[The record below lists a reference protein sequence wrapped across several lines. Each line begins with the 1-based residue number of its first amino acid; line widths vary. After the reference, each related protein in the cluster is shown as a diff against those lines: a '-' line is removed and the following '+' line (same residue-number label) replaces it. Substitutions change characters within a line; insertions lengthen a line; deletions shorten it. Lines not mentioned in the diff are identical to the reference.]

1 MMNYIT
7 NFDAFPKGT
16 EIYIYGA
23 GGAGKELF
31 EHVVGSGWVIAKGFI
46 DTYKNG
52 EFLGLPIFKFEDFK
66 TMTGAGEAI
75 IVIASAYENEI
86 AWQLED
92 AGIASFH
99 AFRNMDRFVLCSL
112 MDELLPADEKY
123 SLLDVGARNPLKTTF
138 WLPLQGERLEIFGFD
153 ADAQESA
160 RINQE
165 AKITGLNYTCYPIAL
180 WSETG
185 RLTFYHTP
193 ELSENSSFY
202 PHNFDIINRW
212 KVQHRYGQYTMGQA
226 MQKVEAIEMAVDT
239 LDNWKRDNDIGSID
253 FAKLN
258 IEGAELPALQGGKSV
273 MAGLLGIM
281 AEASMVDFNRPMFS
295 ELDAFIRSQ
304 GFEFFDFWVSNAIGR
319 HASPLSILSRPR
331 ITYKQGQVIQTYPV
345 YFRDP
350 IRMQQQGR
358 DLGMFNRMRLLKL
371 VGLAEMFMQIE
382 FALELLNWTA
392 DFLEVR
398 GEVVADLRQTF
409 DEAIGRYERQFA

>member
-1 MMNYIT
+1 
-7 NFDAFPKGT
+7 
-16 EIYIYGA
+16 
-23 GGAGKELF
+23 
-31 EHVVGSGWVIAKGFI
+31 
-46 DTYKNG
+46 
-52 EFLGLPIFKFEDFK
+52 
-66 TMTGAGEAI
+66 
-75 IVIASAYENEI
+75 
-86 AWQLED
+86 
-92 AGIASFH
+92 
-99 AFRNMDRFVLCSL
+99 
-112 MDELLPADEKY
+112 
-123 SLLDVGARNPLKTTF
+123 
-138 WLPLQGERLEIFGFD
+138 
-153 ADAQESA
+153 
-160 RINQE
+160 
-165 AKITGLNYTCYPIAL
+165 
-180 WSETG
+180 
-185 RLTFYHTP
+185 
-193 ELSENSSFY
+193 
-202 PHNFDIINRW
+202 
-212 KVQHRYGQYTMGQA
+212 
-226 MQKVEAIEMAVDT
+226 VDT

>member
-1 MMNYIT
+1 MNYIT
-7 NFDAFPKGT
+7 NFDSFPKGT

-23 GGAGKELF
+23 GGAGKELV
-31 EHVVGSGWVIAKGFI
+31 EYVVSSGRVVAKGFI

-75 IVIASAYENEI
+75 IVIASAYETEI

-99 AFRNMDRFVLCSL
+99 AFRNMDRYVLCRL
-112 MDELLPADEKY
+112 MDRLLPADEKY
-123 SLLDVGARNPLKTTF
+123 SLLDVGAQNPLKTTF

-153 ADAQESA
+153 ANAQECA

-165 AKITGLNYTCYPIAL
+165 AKIKGLNYTCYLIAL
-180 WSETG
+180 WSEIG
-185 RLTFYHTP
+185 KRTFYHTP
-193 ELSENSSFY
+193 EISENSSFY

-212 KVQHRYGQYTMGQA
+212 KVQYRYGHYTMGHA
-226 MQKVEAIEMAVDT
+226 MQKVEAIEMKVDT
-239 LDNWKRDNDIGSID
+239 LDNWKREYGIGSID

-258 IEGAELPALQGGKSV
+258 IEGAELPVLQGGKSI
-273 MAGLLGIM
+273 MADLLGIM
-281 AEASMVDFNRPMFS
+281 AEASMVDYNRPMFS

-319 HASPLSILSRPR
+319 HASPLSVASMPD
-331 ITYKQGQVIQTYPV
+331 ITCKQGQVVQTYPV

-358 DLGMFNRMRLLKL
+358 DLGMFNRVRLLKL

-382 FALELLNWTA
+382 FALEILNWTA
-392 DFLEVR
+392 DFLEAR
-398 GEVVADLRQTF
+398 GEAVADLRQAF
-409 DEAIGRYERQFA
+409 DEAIGRYKSQFA